1 MALAESTHH
10 AALRGPKKARAGGG
24 VRDAVH
30 GEVPEALFPQEPREL
45 GGSRPDR
52 LYEVRPQ
59 EWVLRHIVEQAG
71 DVAPGLPALDA
82 LVPHVVDQFE
92 VRPLDTV
99 VPEQV
104 IEASKIALH
113 DVIPQRA
120 VLLVPQMAEQLVDEP
135 VPSFDDFELVE
146 ESDEEQEEQP
156 QVVPRSRVRDAEVYA
171 WCLVVG
177 LAGVYW
183 WRIGTSFAQ
192 WTPPR
197 RRSPPGQGG
206 IEILAAATMADVA
219 VVCPFFVV
227 SFQVKMAGGQPSA
240 ACDGAAMRA
249 TAPLMAET

>member
-30 GEVPEALFPQEPREL
+30 GEVPEALFPQEPSTQHFTLDDDDSVPEL
-45 GGSRPDR
+45 GGSRP
-52 LYEVRPQ
+52 EVRPQ
-59 EWVLRHIVEQAG
+59 ERVLRHTVEQAG

-104 IEASKIALH
+104 IEASKITLH

-146 ESDEEQEEQP
+146 ESDEEEEEQQP
-156 QVVPRSRVRDAEVYA
+156 QVVPGSRVRDAEGHA

-192 WTPPR
+192 WTLPEEITARPGRDRNTGR
-197 RRSPPGQGG
+197 R
-206 IEILAAATMADVA
+206 D
-219 VVCPFFVV
+219 
-227 SFQVKMAGGQPSA
+227 
-240 ACDGAAMRA
+240 DG
-249 TAPLMAET
+249 